1 MLILR
6 FFVTRVKLHTFEL
19 KKIMEAAQDP
29 EVVAI
34 HPDELVVLQL
44 ILQPTAQDLVLVQDL
59 APKHAH

>member
-1 MLILR
+1 M
-6 FFVTRVKLHTFEL
+6 TRVKLHILEL
-19 KKIMEAAQDP
+19 KKIMAVVQDP

-44 ILQPTAQDLVLVQDL
+44 ILQPTAQDLILVQDL